1 VIISFEA
8 TVTIAT
14 KIDLQ
19 DKTMTSQNSPLL
31 PTPLTPSKVNS
42 TRRKLLQ
49 ASAAAMAAPWT
60 LTHAAGQIAGGKT
73 ITLVVSYAAGG
84 GADLMARLI
93 APRLAEA
100 LGQTVVVD
108 NKPGASGQ
116 IAASQVARAT
126 PDGTQLLLDAS
137 SFAVNPT
144 LFPKLPYDSEKAFT
158 PLAVLALFPN
168 VLVCSPQFEAK
179 NVRDLI
185 KMAKAKP
192 GQISYASSG
201 NGSAQHLAG
210 ALFEARAGVSLVHVP
225 YRGGGPAMNDVMAGQ
240 VPLFFANVASS
251 LGQIQSGRLRPM
263 AVTSRL
269 RTRALPDIP
278 TMQEAGVA
286 AYEVLEW
293 NPVLGPAGMDP
304 QVKSVLVAALRKA
317 MADPEVLGRIRAL
330 SGEVF
335 PDGDD
340 GRVAA
345 FLKAQQAQWGQIV
358 RDRKITAG

>member
-1 VIISFEA
+1 M
-8 TVTIAT
+8 TVAIHHQINRRAV
-14 KIDLQ
+14 LQ
-19 DKTMTSQNSPLL
+19 GVAASLVVPW
-31 PTPLTPSKVNS
+31 PLT
-42 TRRKLLQ
+42 Q
-49 ASAAAMAAPWT
+49 AAP
-60 LTHAAGQIAGGKT
+60 IAGGKT

-93 APRLAEA
+93 APKLAEV

-116 IAASQVARAT
+116 IAAAQVARAV

-137 SFAVNPT
+137 SFAVNPA
-144 LFPKLPYDSEKAFT
+144 LFSKLPYDSDKAFT
-158 PLAVLALFPN
+158 PLAVLALYPN
-168 VLVCSPQFEAK
+168 VLVCTPGFEAK
-179 NVRDLI
+179 TVKDLI
-185 KMAKAKP
+185 NMAKAKP

-210 ALFEARAGVSLVHVP
+210 ALFEDRAGVKLTHIP

-251 LGQIQSGRLRPM
+251 LGQIQSGRLRPL
-263 AVTSRL
+263 AVTAKL

-278 TMQEAGVA
+278 TLEEAGVA

-293 NPVLGPAGMDP
+293 NPVLGPAGMDA
-304 QVKSVLVAALRKA
+304 VTKSALVAALRKA
-317 MADPEVLGRIRAL
+317 MADPEVLGRVRAL

-335 PDGDD
+335 PDGPD

-345 FLKAQQAQWGQIV
+345 FLKAQQAQWGRVVRERNIV
-358 RDRKITAG
+358 AG

>member
-1 VIISFEA
+1 MSVPNNIHLS
-8 TVTIAT
+8 
-14 KIDLQ
+14 
-19 DKTMTSQNSPLL
+19 
-31 PTPLTPSKVNS
+31 
-42 TRRKLLQ
+42 RRNLLQ
-49 ASAAAMAAPWT
+49 GAAASLAAPWT
-60 LTHAAGQIAGGKT
+60 LSRAAQIAGGKT

-93 APRLAEA
+93 APKLAEA

-116 IAASQVARAT
+116 IAAAQIARAV

-137 SFAVNPT
+137 SFAVNPA
-144 LFPKLPYDSEKAFT
+144 LFPKLPYDSDKAFT
-158 PLAVLALFPN
+158 PLAVLALYPN
-168 VLVCSPQFEAK
+168 VLVCTPGFEAK
-179 NVRDLI
+179 SVKDLI

-210 ALFEARAGVSLVHVP
+210 ALFEDRAGVQFTHIP

-251 LGQIQSGRLRPM
+251 LGQIQSGRLRPL
-263 AVTSRL
+263 AVTSKR
-269 RTRALPDIP
+269 RARGLPNIP
-278 TMQEAGVA
+278 TMEEAGIP

-293 NPVLGPAGMDP
+293 NPVFGPAGMDA
-304 QVKSVLVAALRKA
+304 VTKNTLIAALRKA
-317 MADPEVLGRIRAL
+317 MTDPEVLGRVRAL

-335 PDGDD
+335 PDGPD
-340 GRVAA
+340 GLVPA
-345 FLKAQQAQWGQIV
+345 FLKAQQAQWSRIV
-358 RDRKITAG
+358 RERGIVAG